1 MEIKRY
7 EVGARYS
14 GAVVHGNTIYMAGQV
29 ARDPTLPI
37 RQQTEQ
43 VLAEIDR
50 LLDTVGS
57 NKTQILSV
65 TIYLANMSD
74 YVEMN
79 AAWDAWIPKKQLPA
93 RATVQA
99 ALFKSEYRVEI
110 AAIAAV

>member
-14 GAVVHGNTIYMAGQV
+14 GAVVHGDTVYTAGQV
-29 ARDPTLPI
+29 AKDPTLPV

-50 LLDTVGS
+50 LLKAIGS

-65 TIYLANMSD
+65 TIYLASMAD
-74 YVEMN
+74 YEEMN
-79 AAWDAWIPKKQLPA
+79 AAWDAWIPKGQLPA

-99 ALFKSEYRVEI
+99 TLFKSEYRVEI
-110 AAIAAV
+110 AVIAAV